1 MRKIGEPASIRAM
14 SLAPRALGLSV
25 GIGGLTAMVQ
35 LPTAIELLGSGVLP
49 GFITAILL
57 LALPAYLAEL
67 TSWRLHGGSLL
78 VTMFD
83 GMRAGRVRLSWAICG
98 VALVLVLGM
107 LVTLASFA
115 AGIVG
120 QVGTALVTGT
130 TQELALRYQ
139 WLNPVNIVYWLML
152 AGLLALP
159 ACRLAQSRLLHRIG
173 QLLLSILFLGV
184 VIPGLS
190 WFISGVHVVAAESTS
205 WDRGFLRGLSMGAMA
220 SLMGLGV
227 MHTAI
232 GRYADD
238 KPDLSDSR
246 EIGLVLLTS
255 LALLVWVLA
264 LLGWGGWVRAQGTAP
279 IGGLGF
285 FLRTV
290 PNAEIPLALKI
301 MLCLGSV
308 VVLLR
313 ASTLVLDVLV
323 VWLTSR
329 FPRLRLITTV
339 VMVAGVALLTA
350 LLDIAI
356 DESIDARE
364 QMPLVRVIPVFASTL
379 LPLVA
384 LIMMSMFTRSLP
396 PGPMLWAQR
405 LPLPVAAAV
414 YFYWRYPL
422 RLFLLILLLHSS
434 GIGQFLVDFWIPD
447 THA

>member
-1 MRKIGEPASIRAM
+1 
-14 SLAPRALGLSV
+14 
-25 GIGGLTAMVQ
+25 MVQ
-35 LPTAIELLGSGVLP
+35 LPTAIEQLGSGVLP
-49 GFITAILL
+49 GFVTAILL
-57 LALPAYLAEL
+57 LAVPAYLAEL

-98 VALVLVLGM
+98 VCLVLVLGM
-107 LVTLASFA
+107 LATLASFA

-120 QVGTALVTGT
+120 QVSTSLLTAS
-130 TQELALRYQ
+130 TQELALRYH
-139 WLNPVNIVYWLML
+139 WMNPVNQLYWILL
-152 AGLLALP
+152 AGM
-159 ACRLAQSRLLHRIG
+159 
-173 QLLLSILFLGV
+173 LLLRAYPHHQVRRARQFGQWLLTALFMAI
-184 VIPGLS
+184 VIPGLH
-190 WFISGVHVVAAESTS
+190 WFFSGIPAQTAGGDY
-205 WDRGFLRGLSMGAMA
+205 WDGGFLRGLSMGAMA

-255 LALLVWVLA
+255 LALLAWVLA
-264 LLGWGGWVRAQGTAP
+264 LLGWGGWVRAQGTLPAS
-279 IGGLGF
+279 GVGF
-285 FLRTV
+285 FLSTV
-290 PNAEIPLALKI
+290 PEANIPLTLKLAI
-301 MLCLGSV
+301 CLASV

-313 ASTLVLDVLV
+313 ASTLILDVLV
-323 VWLTSR
+323 IWLTSR
-329 FPRLRLITTV
+329 FPHMRLITTIL
-339 VMVAGVALLTA
+339 MVAGTALLTA
-350 LLDIAI
+350 LLDVAI

-422 RLFLLILLLHSS
+422 RLFLLILLLYSS
-434 GIGQFLVDFWIPD
+434 GIGQFLVEFWIPD
-447 THA
+447 NYA